1 MKNNFTYNKV
11 QTRIVI
17 PKHGFGAIA
26 GAAAEITTN
35 VVLEKET
42 AILTQNAMEI
52 LNVVPIIVCDC
63 GGRPWVLELIQI
75 VVSIQV
81 SFLRKNAE
89 IFRKKLNL

>member
-1 MKNNFTYNKV
+1 MKCNFTSKKV

-26 GAAAEITTN
+26 EAAAEITIN
-35 VVLEKET
+35 VVLEKEI

-52 LNVVPIIVCDC
+52 LNVVPIIVWEC
-63 GGRPWVLELIQI
+63 GVRLWALRLHQI

-81 SFLRKNAE
+81 SLFRIIV
-89 IFRKKLNL
+89 IFSF

>member
-1 MKNNFTYNKV
+1 MKNNFTYKKV

-26 GAAAEITTN
+26 EAAAEITIN

-52 LNVVPIIVCDC
+52 LNVVPIIVFDC
-63 GGRPWVLELIQI
+63 GVPLWVLELIQI

-81 SFLRKNAE
+81 SFLRKNA
-89 IFRKKLNL
+89 

>member
-26 GAAAEITTN
+26 EAAAEITIN
-35 VVLEKET
+35 VVSEKET

-63 GGRPWVLELIQI
+63 GVPLWVLGLIQI

-81 SFLRKNAE
+81 SLIKNNVYKCSN
-89 IFRKKLNL
+89 FFS

>member
-35 VVLEKET
+35 VVMEKEI

-52 LNVVPIIVCDC
+52 LNVVPIIVCDF
-63 GGRPWVLELIQI
+63 GVPLWVLGLTQI

-81 SFLRKNAE
+81 SLIKN
-89 IFRKKLNL
+89 NN